1 MNVIVNV
8 LIGLAVGYIVGILF
22 ASIVAFV
29 FGFEDAA
36 RFVAIGCGLVGAAT
50 GPSVVGRMQ
59 SQER

>member
-8 LIGLAVGYIVGILF
+8 LIGLVVGYIVGILF

-36 RFVAIGCGLVGAAT
+36 RFVAIGCGLVGAAM
-50 GPSVVGRMQ
+50 GPSFVGRLQ
-59 SQER
+59 GQER